1 MTSWPKWTNSLLP
14 SLRTRPLSAEPRDT
28 LTKHSQSLRARL
40 FWWVTLALIPI
51 GIVSILQGLE
61 RASVDV
67 ANVRERLV
75 QSVRIAAS
83 NEENVLAPERAAPA
97 RARQRG
103 RRTQRHARLRQGTLG
118 DVLVG
123 VHFFTNLTRTDAAGM
138 VVCSAL
144 PQAKGR
150 KQRSELFDAAKR
162 SGKLVFTGQI
172 ISPVTHSAII
182 GATLPVMKNGAFD
195 GTVSVGIST
204 VWLDHILKERDLPH
218 GAVIAVFD
226 RKGIIIAA
234 NNGGVARALFSEDAR
249 AAGAWNGGLEAG
261 NDAKN
266 NSWIFAAAPLVGDN
280 VFVGL
285 AMRQQKLFVPTYLRV
300 GTDFLLLNLM
310 RSVSPGSRSG
320 SPPSGRSRNG
330 STICAGSRPP
340 IAAATTPRGRRST
353 ARRRSSSLLGNWRW
367 KRWRPPSR
375 TATSKPARRRS
386 QQKTLL
392 IRETHHR
399 VKNNLQI
406 VMSLLS
412 LQSNQMKDDAV
423 REALGQAQARID
435 ALALVHRLLHE
446 VEDQTT
452 VDLQRLLGELTRKI
466 AEGMAAEDTSVVTSV
481 DSIAVQVPG
490 EVAVPI
496 ALFTVE
502 ALMNIF
508 KYAFPPELSGD
519 GSGEGRARPLGDGK
533 LPRLTIEDDG
543 VGYIARTRCKPGIG
557 SRLLGVFARQV
568 HGTASS
574 VSEPDRGTTVA
585 LIFKEPEQIAV

>member
-1 MTSWPKWTNSLLP
+1 MT
-14 SLRTRPLSAEPRDT
+14 R
-28 LTKHSQSLRARL
+28 HSQSLRTRL

-51 GIVSILQGLE
+51 GIVSVLQGLE
-61 RASVDV
+61 RARVDV
-67 ANVRERLV
+67 ANVREHLV

-83 NEENVLAPERAAPA
+83 HEENVLGSSEQLLHALANMDDVRNVTDDCDRALSDV
-97 RARQRG
+97 
-103 RRTQRHARLRQGTLG
+103 RL
-118 DVLVG
+118 G
-123 VHFFTNLTRTDAAGM
+123 VQFFTNIARTDRDGTII
-138 VVCSAL
+138 CSAL

-150 KQRSELFDAAKR
+150 KARPETFDAAR
-162 SGKLVFTGQI
+162 RTGKLVVTGQI
-172 ISPVTHSAII
+172 ISPITHDAII
-182 GATLPVMKNGAFD
+182 AETLPIVKNGRFD
-195 GTVSVGIST
+195 GAVSVGVST
-204 VWLDHILKERDLPH
+204 VWLDHILNERNLPH

-226 RKGIIIAA
+226 RKGTVIAA
-234 NNGGVARALFSEDAR
+234 NNGDVARALFSKVPEAQ
-249 AAGAWNGGLEAG
+249 ALNGGLQAG
-261 NDAKN
+261 DDAQS

-300 GTDFLLLNLM
+300 GTDFLLPIVMLGLAWIAIWFATERQITQWVNYL
-310 RSVSPGSRSG
+310 RR
-320 SPPSGRSRNG
+320 
-330 STICAGSRPP
+330 
-340 IAAATTPRGRRST
+340 IAAAYRGGHYNTRPALDGAPEEFRS
-353 ARRRSSSLLGNWRW
+353 LGSALEEMAQGIQDRD
-367 KRWRPPSR
+367 KRLRD
-375 TATSKPARRRS
+375 AV

-412 LQSNQMKDDAV
+412 LQSNQLKDGAV
-423 REALGQAQARID
+423 RDALGEAQARID

-452 VDLQRLLGELTRKI
+452 VDLQRLLGELTQKI
-466 AEGMAAEDTSVVTSV
+466 AETMTVDDSRVTTEI
-481 DSIAVQVPG
+481 DSIHIQVPG

-508 KYAFPPELSGD
+508 KYAFPETRPD
-519 GSGEGRARPLGDGK
+519 GAVKVVLARQDGGK
-533 LPRLTIEDDG
+533 LSLTIRDDG
-543 VGYIARTRCKPGIG
+543 IGYAAEAMKPGIG

-574 VSEPDRGTTVA
+574 VSEPERGTTVG
-585 LIFKEPEQIAV
+585 LIFADPTQAAS